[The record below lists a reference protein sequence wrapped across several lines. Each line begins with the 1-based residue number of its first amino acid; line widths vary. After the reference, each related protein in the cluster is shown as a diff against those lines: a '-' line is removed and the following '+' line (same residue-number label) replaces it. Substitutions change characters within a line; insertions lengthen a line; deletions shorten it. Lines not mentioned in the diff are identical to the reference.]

1 MSNLSTQSTSI
12 ETAVL
17 TIIKF
22 NTGVTEQ
29 LNYIDAKINSLEV
42 QKNKIKS
49 DARKEK
55 KELLIR
61 TCNSLRLNKQVVLQI
76 MKKQ

>member
-1 MSNLSTQSTSI
+1 MSNLSTTSVQI
-12 ETAVL
+12 EEAVL

-22 NTGVTEQ
+22 NTGVTKQ
-29 LNYIDAKINSLEV
+29 LNYIDAKINFLEV
-42 QKNKIKS
+42 KKNKIKA

>member
-1 MSNLSTQSTSI
+1 MSNLSTTSVQI
-12 ETAVL
+12 EEAVL

-22 NTGVTEQ
+22 NTGVTKQ
-29 LNYIDAKINSLEV
+29 LNYIDAKINFLEV
-42 QKNKIKS
+42 KKNKIKS

-55 KELLIR
+55 KELIIR